1 MVFSRIELEPLCFHG
16 VGTNYTTRPR
26 YIACQSILYMKC
38 GRMAKFH
45 FTSRAARLEFFPPPM
60 SEVHLNSRPAAP
72 ANDKYK
78 FKSIFFTWNAPDE
91 DNTFQWCLDHSNYLK
106 DALQRF

>member
-1 MVFSRIELEPLCFHG
+1 
-16 VGTNYTTRPR
+16 
-26 YIACQSILYMKC
+26 
-38 GRMAKFH
+38 
-45 FTSRAARLEFFPPPM
+45 M

-91 DNTFQWCLDHSNYLK
+91 DNTFQWCLEHSNYLK